1 MKTKTRKSSTRISSG
16 DQVCLSSNRRR
27 KKIHHD
33 LQAKDRKA
41 AELITSTQKRRIV
54 HLSTGIFSAKR
65 ENVPGKGVKA
75 VNDAVDLAEDVC
87 RDLRLAF
94 STIDRPCIER
104 KVCIPKISPPDV
116 ETIFS
121 PVYHISAD
129 AAGGTLTSSTDIVE
143 PGELLAQEKFMGD
156 DRNDNGSTHEEHK
169 KSSNNTSRTGSLQD
183 GAVARLSTD
192 GKDLVETPS
201 SSPGSLHENELGGS
215 QAILDVNQNITE
227 WSFVDEHQAH
237 DHRHNSQ
244 SVEENLQNPVGA
256 SVFLAMQQT
265 KSLECNDENHETN
278 QESRVPDEEDEV
290 DDFDPFLFIKNLPH
304 LSEVVS
310 SFRPML
316 LPKQTRRCP
325 PITLVLDLDETL
337 VHSTLEHCDDADFTF
352 PVYFNFREHTVYV
365 RCRPY
370 LQLFMDRV
378 ADMFEIIVF
387 TASQSIYAEQLLN
400 VLDPKR
406 KLIRHRVYRES
417 CVFVEGN
424 YLKDLTV
431 LGRDLAQVAIID
443 NSPQAFGFQIDNGI
457 PIESW
462 FEDRSDSALISLLP
476 FLETLV
482 GVDDVRPIIARKFN
496 LRQRIAAAIE
506 HTSFGNRGNMFDQH
520 S

>member
-1 MKTKTRKSSTRISSG
+1 MKTKSRKSSTRISNG
-16 DQVCLSSNRRR
+16 DQACLSSNRRR
-27 KKIHHD
+27 KKFHHD

-54 HLSTGIFSAKR
+54 HVSTGIFSAKR
-65 ENVPGKGVKA
+65 ENVPGKGVKTL
-75 VNDAVDLAEDVC
+75 NDSVELAEDVC

-104 KVCIPKISPPDV
+104 KVCIPKISPPVV

-121 PVYHISAD
+121 PVYHIPAD
-129 AAGGTLTSSTDIVE
+129 AAGGTLTISTNIVE
-143 PGELLAQEKFMGD
+143 EGGLLAQKNYMAD
-156 DRNDNGSTHEEHK
+156 DRNGNGSTHEEHK
-169 KSSNNTSRTGSLQD
+169 KSSKDTSRAGSQQD
-183 GAVARLSTD
+183 GDVARLSTD
-192 GKDLVETPS
+192 VRELVQTPS
-201 SSPGSLHENELGGS
+201 RSPGSLHENELVGS
-215 QAILDVNQNITE
+215 QATLDVNQNIIE
-227 WSFVDEHQAH
+227 WPFVDENKSH
-237 DHRHNSQ
+237 DHRHDSESIEEGLLNS
-244 SVEENLQNPVGA
+244 VGA

-265 KSLECNDENHETN
+265 KSLECNDETN
-278 QESRVPDEEDEV
+278 QESRVPDEEDDL
-290 DDFDPFLFIKNLPH
+290 DDFDPYLFIKNLPH

-352 PVYFNFREHTVYV
+352 PVYFNLREHTVYV

-443 NSPQAFGFQIDNGI
+443 NSPQAFGFQVDNGI

-482 GVDDVRPIIARKFN
+482 GADDVRPIIAKKFN
-496 LRQRIAAAIE
+496 LRQKIAAAIE